1 MGRKEELVYGVLG
14 LPYPDGYFTL
24 MNYQEGGVGCS
35 LRDLFDEI
43 EREKPPLPGYI
54 SPIEKALYQSD
65 GVYVGD
71 IEPKDLEKAVIQV
84 MDEYIEL
91 VNESLKTPGLRP
103 EEKEKIAERNF
114 AKYSDFLDAFSNNE
128 HLIRKHW
135 KDAHDPNRTRYLATR
150 QPTFQSYFSA
160 LQKKGLK
167 ISSFFLRRLK
177 IVLPE
182 EDRKRH
188 TYICAKTGSG
198 KSELLKML
206 VYSYLKNPG
215 YCTTVVIEPHGDLCE
230 EIAKFKENCHQVK
243 ERNSNSSAGAF
254 LNALRKTLE
263 NNNNVSVSFFSPNLV
278 YIDPTLYDDY
288 TPSIN
293 PFDLKDKSEKN
304 IDSVSQ
310 ELASVFD
317 ELLKSTS
324 LSLQMR
330 TILIPCI
337 SVLLRLEGTSIKDLQ
352 IFMDDE
358 RNGGLVNHG
367 KQSPNAEHR
376 EFFKNAF
383 FEKSYSATKQSIY
396 TKIQSLLNS
405 PGFANFIAK
414 PSTLDLEAELN
425 GKKLILFNLSK
436 GKMGDDSSE
445 ASGRFIVAMIQSII
459 KRRAWEHKSQRVPV
473 HMYIDECQNYVS
485 PSIETSLT
493 ELRKYGL
500 HMTLANQFIGQNMD
514 IQFKNALLS
523 STNIKFIGMNNAHS
537 LGVLSKETGAETE
550 ELQKLQ
556 TGEFYLKCGQRTP
569 FKIYIPSFLTGNSN
583 SVTDEQWK
591 SLLLQQKV
599 NYYKRKNPREVNDLA
614 EEIDAT
620 HQAHGHQG
628 ASDDLKPKFNP

>member
-14 LPYPDGYFTL
+14 LPFPNVYFDRLDEDKTGHVGRSVYHLLKATGYEFE
-24 MNYQEGGVGCS
+24 EGR
-35 LRDLFDEI
+35 L
-43 EREKPPLPGYI
+43 
-54 SPIEKALYQSD
+54 SPTEEALYQGS
-65 GVYVGD
+65 GLYVGD

-84 MDEYIEL
+84 MDEYIDL
-91 VNESLKTPGLRP
+91 VQEAVDIPGLSDIDR
-103 EEKEKIAERNF
+103 EKIYARGMPSYRN
-114 AKYSDFLDAFSNNE
+114 YIEAFSDDKT
-128 HLIRKHW
+128 LISKHW
-135 KDAHDPNRTRYLATR
+135 KNADNPDRIRYISTFEPTISGYLAGIE
-150 QPTFQSYFSA
+150 
-160 LQKKGLK
+160 KKGLK
-167 ISSFFLRRLK
+167 ISAFFLRRLK
-177 IVLPE
+177 ILLPE

-206 VYSYLKNPG
+206 VYSYLKKPD

-230 EIAKFKENCHQVK
+230 EIAKFKENCRQVK
-243 ERNSNSSAGAF
+243 EYSAQTNAGAL
-254 LNALRKTLE
+254 LNALRKSLE
-263 NNNNVSVSFFSPNLV
+263 NSNNFSASFYSPNLV
-278 YIDPTLYDDY
+278 YIDPTLYDDF

-293 PFDLKDKSEKN
+293 PFELKDKSEKN
-304 IDSVSQ
+304 IDVVSQ
-310 ELASVFD
+310 ELAGVFD
-317 ELLKSTS
+317 ELLKSTN
-324 LSLQMR
+324 LSLQME

-337 SVLLRLEGTSIKDLQ
+337 SVLLRLKNATVKDLQ

-358 RNGGLVNHG
+358 RNGSLVNHG
-367 KQSPNAEHR
+367 KLSPNEAHR
-376 EFFKNAF
+376 EFFQNAF
-383 FEKSYSATKQSIY
+383 FNKSYGSTKQSIY

-445 ASGRFIVAMIQSII
+445 AAGRFIVAMIQSII

-523 STNIKFIGMNNAHS
+523 STNIKFIGMNNASS
-537 LGVLSKETGAETE
+537 LSILAKETGADFE
-550 ELQKLQ
+550 ELQKLK
-556 TGEFYLKCGQRTP
+556 TGEFYLKCGHLSP
-569 FKIYIPSFLTGNSN
+569 FKVYIPSFLMGNSN
-583 SVTDEQWK
+583 SVTPEQWQ
-591 SLLLQQKV
+591 SLLIKQKA
-599 NYYKRKNPREVNDLA
+599 NYYQEKKPRGASDLGEEIGAKNQARHHSGA
-614 EEIDAT
+614 EEI
-620 HQAHGHQG
+620 
-628 ASDDLKPKFNP
+628 KPKFNL